1 METRNILAHQGTQ
14 SDADSIDQF
23 YDILIALSY
32 SIAWVLRTVLL
43 VEAGFD
49 AATLQ
54 EAYRCSSA
62 YNHHITTREICAAAA
77 LTLPP
82 RRHHPSNAVL
92 QALLASRF
100 GGRYQCA
107 WPIDSART
115 ATPSSNLPA
124 RPAGT
129 NLVDGQ
135 IP

>member
-1 METRNILAHQGTQ
+1 METRNILARQGTQ
-14 SDADSIDQF
+14 SDADSIDQV

-32 SIAWVLRTVLL
+32 SIAWLLRTVLL

-82 RRHHPSNAVL
+82 GATTR
-92 QALLASRF
+92 Q
-100 GGRYQCA
+100 
-107 WPIDSART
+107 
-115 ATPSSNLPA
+115 TPSFKPCWRRDSV
-124 RPAGT
+124 GDT
-129 NLVDGQ
+129 NVRGPSTQLGLQRLHQTCPRDRRERT
-135 IP
+135 

>member
-1 METRNILAHQGTQ
+1 METRNILARQGTQ

-32 SIAWVLRTVLL
+32 SIAWLLRTVLL

-82 RRHHPSNAVL
+82 QAPPPVKRR
-92 QALLASRF
+92 
-100 GGRYQCA
+100 
-107 WPIDSART
+107 
-115 ATPSSNLPA
+115 PSS
-124 RPAGT
+124 PAG
-129 NLVDGQ
+129 VAIRWA
-135 IP
+135 IPMCVAHRLS